1 MAPPPVTARAVASV
15 LAACIAACASCVAS
29 CARSPGEPS
38 RPGSSTAVGPKAA
51 SSVFSREA
59 FATPRDAGAAEPAVP
74 ATADT
79 AALDE
84 ILAAASARA
93 SAAAPPADPSDLL
106 GTDTGVPLD
115 GGADRAPASAARGAK
130 VSVGKVTVEP
140 GLSSPG
146 VERAARAQLYWPL
159 VQRCRDDAGAIL
171 PPEVVRIRFSL
182 DADGYIVPASI
193 HTSAKEA
200 RFAGAARCMERELAA
215 ATFRAP
221 PAGRGSLQGVDM
233 DVPSVD

>member
-1 MAPPPVTARAVASV
+1 VTARAVASV
-15 LAACIAACASCVAS
+15 FAALSVASLVAACARA
-29 CARSPGEPS
+29 PGEAT
-38 RPGSSTAVGPKAA
+38 RASSTTSSGPKAL
-51 SSVFSREA
+51 SSAFSREA
-59 FATPRDAGAAEPAVP
+59 FATPRGAAGDAGPAEPAVP
-74 ATADT
+74 SSADP

-84 ILAAASARA
+84 IVAAASAKA
-93 SAAAPPADPSDLL
+93 SAAAAPADPSDLL
-106 GTDTGVPLD
+106 GTDTGVALD
-115 GGADRAPASAARGAK
+115 GGADRSPASAVHGAR

-159 VQRCRDDAGAIL
+159 VQRCRDEAGAIL

-193 HTSAKEA
+193 HASAKDP
-200 RFAGAARCMERELAA
+200 RFGEAARCMERELAA

-221 PAGRGSLQGVDM
+221 PAGRGTQQGVEM